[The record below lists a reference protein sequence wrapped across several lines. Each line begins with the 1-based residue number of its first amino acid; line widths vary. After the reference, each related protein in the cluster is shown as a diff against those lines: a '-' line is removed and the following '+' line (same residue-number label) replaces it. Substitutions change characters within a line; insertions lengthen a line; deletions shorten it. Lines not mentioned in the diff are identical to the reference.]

1 MKIINFNDMSAK
13 QKNILSTSQR
23 SNIWEKE
30 DDSFFVFKDDK
41 MIAMYIL
48 MKNEEHESCVGL
60 SNYVELDFSE
70 RGYIYWIETF
80 EKKQLREILK
90 LISLTMNVSK
100 FTLESSDDSLP
111 IWQHIGA
118 TLYTDLYNEFREI
131 HTLVLDVDAL

>member
-1 MKIINFNDMSAK
+1 MKIINFNSLSLK
-13 QKNILSTSQR
+13 QKNMLSTSQR

-30 DDSFFVFKDDK
+30 DDSFFVFKDGN

-48 MKNEEHESCVGL
+48 MKNEEHESCVGI
-60 SNYVELDFSE
+60 SNHIDLDFGE
-70 RGYIYWIETF
+70 KGYIYWIETF
-80 EKKQLREILK
+80 EKNQLREILK
-90 LISLTMNVSK
+90 FISITMNVSR
-100 FTLESSDDSLP
+100 FILESSDDSLA